1 MDGIN
6 NGFNLRYVILDKFF
20 CYVILLSRGMT
31 SIILV
36 GNGIAPLKQVSN
48 DFCAVFLGGFFFGAG
63 KGLFHYFGMDTPS
76 NAKHWAG
83 RKCRS
88 LL

>member
-6 NGFNLRYVILDKFF
+6 NSFNLRHVILDKFF
-20 CYVILLSRGMT
+20 RYVILLSRGMT

-36 GNGIAPLKQVSN
+36 CNGIAPLKQVSN
-48 DFCAVFLGGFFFGAG
+48 KYCIVVLEQFLSRYPRTF
-63 KGLFHYFGMDTPS
+63 
-76 NAKHWAG
+76 
-83 RKCRS
+83 S